1 MYMLNQHNNNNK
13 KFLLWFLWTNLTT
26 NKKFSSLYFNPRE
39 NKKERKEKKWKSFS
53 LLLNKQSKLLK
64 KKCREKNVLLQFSLS
79 WNKKKI
85 PTLVSLQNQ
94 PDRKRKH
101 SSLFSFRII
110 RTFKTKHLNKYN
122 AERKHD
128 S

>member
-1 MYMLNQHNNNNK
+1 MFFYNFHSAE
-13 KFLLWFLWTNLTT
+13 T
-26 NKKFSSLYFNPRE
+26 
-39 NKKERKEKKWKSFS
+39 
-53 LLLNKQSKLLK
+53 
-64 KKCREKNVLLQFSLS
+64 
-79 WNKKKI
+79 KKKI